1 MKAVAM
7 MTPEPKY
14 FAMKNPHSGTP
25 TPRCRLAYTGNAAPV
40 VVRDHAVN
48 APEIGLRRIPNS
60 EPSSMTKMAETRR
73 PVRPSKPL
81 SEVHAGLAVNVAASG
96 DDAAAD

>member
-14 FAMKNPHSGTP
+14 FAMKNAHSGTP
-25 TPRCRLAYTGNAAPV
+25 TPLCRLAYTGNAAPV
-40 VVRDHAVN
+40 VVRDQAVD
-48 APEIGLRRIPNS
+48 ALDGLRRIPNS
-60 EPSSMTKMAETRR
+60 EPNSITKMAETRR
-73 PVRPSKPL
+73 PIRPSNSL
-81 SEVHAGLAVNVAASG
+81 SEVHAGLAVNVAGSA